1 MWFSLSWYFHLITLS
16 VKILFMAVFFLDNS
30 EYNIDTG
37 QYSTTLPEAIRDKIK
52 GTSLLIRQLLPDNL
66 SYTLVDLSLVPPGV
80 LSGSMIYTPKGLT
93 GLLKECRFF
102 APLSGQVTEYS
113 LTKPENHELL
123 TAVVFFYL
131 NLISYP
137 TDLMSLWLA
146 ETGVVKDTAD
156 RVAEAIFMCRTEKE
170 ESACLSDKFF
180 SKVKQGSSTCTL
192 CKNRLIQP
200 ADISEISGTEGSTLV
215 YDLLTFHRIADMHKG
230 GKYLLLDRLPETGF
244 IIQDHRHLVL
254 GLSITLLELSGVTE
268 SVLPELFNLILRKTV
283 LWERSLLSLGS
294 FIQLTGAEFAESIS
308 KNAVAASL
316 VIGHGHGQYLPLP
329 LADTAPDYTLH
340 KPINAGIPVYLILEF
355 R

>member
-1 MWFSLSWYFHLITLS
+1 
-16 VKILFMAVFFLDNS
+16 MAGFFLNET
-30 EYNIDTG
+30 EYNTDSSQLSITV
-37 QYSTTLPEAIRDKIK
+37 PETIRHEIK

-66 SYTLVDLSLVPPGV
+66 SYSLVDLSLVPPGV

-102 APLSGQVTEYS
+102 APLSGLVNEYS

-123 TAVVFFYL
+123 AAVVFFFL

-146 ETGVVKDTAD
+146 ETGVVKDIAD
-156 RVAEAIFMCRTEKE
+156 RIAEAVFLCRTEKE

-180 SKVKQGSSTCTL
+180 NKVKQGSSTCTL
-192 CKNRLIQP
+192 CKNRLTQP

-215 YDLLTFHRIADMHKG
+215 YDLLTFYRIAGKHKG
-230 GKYLLLDRLPETGF
+230 GKYLLLEQLPETGF
-244 IIQDHRHLVL
+244 IVQDHHHLVL
-254 GLSITLLELSGVTE
+254 GLSIMLLELSVISE
-268 SVLPELFNLILRKTV
+268 SVLPELFMLIRRKTV
-283 LWERSLLSLGS
+283 FWERSLISLGS

-316 VIGHGHGQYLPLP
+316 VISHGHGQYLPVP

-340 KPINAGIPVYLILEF
+340 KPINAGIPVYLIIEF